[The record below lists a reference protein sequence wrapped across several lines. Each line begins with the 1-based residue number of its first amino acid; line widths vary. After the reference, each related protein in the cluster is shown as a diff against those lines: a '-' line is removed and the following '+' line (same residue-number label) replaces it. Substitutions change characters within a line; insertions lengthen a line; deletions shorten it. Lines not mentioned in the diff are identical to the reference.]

1 MLSSGNKIWFYTKP
15 SRRYGL
21 VVLTSQKVATTVLV
35 SVASG
40 FCYDPPLI
48 RRARTLGILRSIEPG
63 PMSKS
68 RLTSLTTPLIVSL
81 MFFFLLGCA
90 VLAQQQ
96 NSSSEPVSHRQRAI
110 VIGFMGG
117 NVAPDDIIRNE
128 LIMSDRLRASY
139 PQGVYFE
146 VFENR
151 RVEAAHQKILQLL
164 GTTPG
169 HSSSPA
175 GKSAGQII
183 LYGHSWGASAVVTL
197 ADELHKDGVPVTL
210 TVQVDSIEKK
220 GQQDGVIPANV
231 ARAVNFYQ
239 PDGFLHGRTEIRA
252 ADPAATQ
259 ILGNFRV
266 SYKDKEI
273 PPECSAYPWYERKFI
288 KTHIAIECDPTLW
301 NRIEGLIRDSL
312 GQPSSETASSR

>member
-1 MLSSGNKIWFYTKP
+1 MLSCGKKIWLYTKP
-15 SRRYGL
+15 GRRSGL

-40 FCYDPPLI
+40 FCYHPLLT
-48 RRARTLGILRSIEPG
+48 RRARTLGIMRSIQPG
-63 PMSKS
+63 PMSNS
-68 RLTSLTTPLIVSL
+68 LLTSLPTRSIVSL
-81 MFFFLLGCA
+81 IFFMLLGCA
-90 VLAQQQ
+90 ASAQQQ
-96 NSSSEPVSHRQRAI
+96 NSSSEAVSPHPRAI

-128 LIMSDRLRASY
+128 LIMADRLRASY

-151 RVEAAHQKILQLL
+151 RLEAAHGKILQLL
-164 GTTPG
+164 AVVPG
-169 HSSSPA
+169 RLSAPA
-175 GKSAGQII
+175 GKSTEQII

-197 ADELHKDGVPVTL
+197 ADELRKDGIPVTL

-220 GQQDGVIPANV
+220 GQRDGVIPSNV

-266 SYKDKEI
+266 SYKEI

-288 KTHIAIECDPTLW
+288 KTHIAIECDPRLW
-301 NRIEGLIRDSL
+301 SRIEGLIRDSL
-312 GQPSSETASSR
+312 GQPSNETAASR

>member
-1 MLSSGNKIWFYTKP
+1 M
-15 SRRYGL
+15 
-21 VVLTSQKVATTVLV
+21 TVLF
-35 SVASG
+35 SVVPV
-40 FCYDPPLI
+40 FFYNPLLI
-48 RRARTLGILRSIEPG
+48 RRARTLGIVRSIEPG
-63 PMSKS
+63 QMSNS
-68 RLTSLTTPLIVSL
+68 RLTSLPTRLIVSL
-81 MFFFLLGCA
+81 IFFLLLGSA
-90 VLAQQQ
+90 AHAQQQ
-96 NSSSEPVSHRQRAI
+96 NSLSDVVSHRPRAI

-151 RVEAAHQKILQLL
+151 RLEAAHEKILQLL
-164 GTTPG
+164 GVVPG
-169 HSSSPA
+169 RVSQPA
-175 GKSAGQII
+175 GKSPEQII

-197 ADELHKDGVPVTL
+197 ADELRKDGVPVTL

-220 GQQDGVIPANV
+220 GQQDGVIPSNV
-231 ARAVNFYQ
+231 VRAVNFYQ

-252 ADPAATQ
+252 ADPSVTQ
-259 ILGNFRV
+259 ILGNFRIT
-266 SYKDKEI
+266 YKDI

-288 KTHIAIECDPTLW
+288 KTHIAIECDPRLW

-312 GQPSSETASSR
+312 GQPANETAISR

>member
-1 MLSSGNKIWFYTKP
+1 M
-15 SRRYGL
+15 
-21 VVLTSQKVATTVLV
+21 
-35 SVASG
+35 
-40 FCYDPPLI
+40 
-48 RRARTLGILRSIEPG
+48 RSIEPG
-63 PMSKS
+63 PMLNS

-81 MFFFLLGCA
+81 ASFFLLVCSTP
-90 VLAQQQ
+90 AQQQ
-96 NSSSEPVSHRQRAI
+96 NSLSEPVSDHPRAI

-151 RVEAAHQKILQLL
+151 RLEAAHQKILQLL
-164 GTTPG
+164 GVIPG
-169 HSSSPA
+169 RPWSPA
-175 GKSAGQII
+175 GKSAEQII

-252 ADPAATQ
+252 ANPAATQ

-266 SYKDKEI
+266 TYKDI

-288 KTHIAIECDPTLW
+288 KTHIAIECDPRLW

-312 GQPSSETASSR
+312 GQPSNETASSR

>member
-1 MLSSGNKIWFYTKP
+1 MFNSW
-15 SRRYGL
+15 
-21 VVLTSQKVATTVLV
+21 LTSQTT
-35 SVASG
+35 
-40 FCYDPPLI
+40 
-48 RRARTLGILRSIEPG
+48 RSIA
-63 PMSKS
+63 
-68 RLTSLTTPLIVSL
+68 SLASL
-81 MFFFLLGCA
+81 FLLVCSTP
-90 VLAQQQ
+90 AQRQ
-96 NSSSEPVSHRQRAI
+96 NSSSEPVSYHPRAI

-151 RVEAAHQKILQLL
+151 RLEAAHQKILQLL
-164 GTTPG
+164 AVVPG
-169 HSSSPA
+169 QPSSPA
-175 GKSAGQII
+175 GKSAEQII

-266 SYKDKEI
+266 TYKDM
-273 PPECSAYPWYERKFI
+273 PSECSAYPWYERKFI
-288 KTHIAIECDPTLW
+288 KTHIAIECDPRLW

-312 GQPSSETASSR
+312 GQPSNETAYSR